1 LSFSL
6 YALEVAFPY
15 LIFAAKNKT
24 VSYVLVRREPTNAK
38 ERTRLKFSLGFVL
51 LAVPRKDDTV
61 YSIYRKKEKAETR
74 DIQILVRDLSLS
86 LIRNSLLKLSL
97 SLFPASE
104 KKKKE

>member
-1 LSFSL
+1 MSFSL

-24 VSYVLVRREPTNAK
+24 VSYVLVRRERTNAK
-38 ERTRLKFSLGFVL
+38 ERTRLKIPLGFVL

-86 LIRNSLLKLSL
+86 L
-97 SLFPASE
+97 
-104 KKKKE
+104 

>member
-1 LSFSL
+1 
-6 YALEVAFPY
+6 
-15 LIFAAKNKT
+15 AKNKT
-24 VSYVLVRREPTNAK
+24 VSYVLVRRERTNAK
-38 ERTRLKFSLGFVL
+38 ERTRLKISLGFVL

-74 DIQILVRDLSLS
+74 DVQILVRDLSLS

-97 SLFPASE
+97 SLFPVSE